1 MKNRK
6 WYRTALIYAAIFIF
20 VIGMAL
26 LYTQGQSQ
34 TDVKEVTFTKFVS
47 ELSDENIKKLEI
59 KDTSMT
65 GTLKDGTVIHAY
77 SPSSIQLM
85 SINDKYIM
93 PQVEDGSL
101 TVESTRPQTTPWYIS
116 MLPYLLTIVIFVGLW
131 IFFMNSSQGG
141 TGRAMSF
148 GKSKAHMVSKDEN
161 KVTFDDV
168 AGLKE
173 EKEELQEIVD
183 FLQRPGKYTRMGAR
197 IPKGVLLVGPPGT
210 GKTYVTRAVAGEAG
224 VPFFSISGSDFVEMF
239 VGVGASRVR
248 DLFDQAKKNAPSII
262 FIDEIDAVGRRRGAG
277 LGGGHDEREQTLN
290 QMLVEMDGFGVN
302 EGVIVFAATNRPDV
316 LDPALLRPG
325 RFDRQITIGLPD
337 VTGREEVFRVHSK
350 NKPLG
355 DDVDLGVLARMTPG
369 FSPADIENIL
379 NEASLLT
386 VRRGGKTIG
395 MDEMEEAITKVMAG
409 PAKKSRKVTEPER
422 RLTAFHE
429 AGHAVL
435 IRCLPNSD
443 PVHQIT
449 IVPHGMAG
457 VMTMFLPE
465 EDRSFES
472 KTRMK
477 DSLVH
482 LLGGRVAEQLVLGDI
497 STGASNDI
505 QRATEIARNMV
516 TRYGMSEKVGAINYS
531 GSQEVFI
538 GKDFAEKKEY
548 SEATAALI
556 DSEVKRLIDEAYAR
570 AETLLTDNMDKLH
583 LVAETLLEVETLDAE
598 QFEDLFTG
606 TRTKD
611 EVVNE
616 VHEKAEKMRKR
627 IAAQK
632 KREKEEEAAEEEKR
646 RQQMAEQDEFMQMIK
661 ELNPDDV
668 IFKHK
673 NGGSSGTTG
682 VSGDSSGPDTGSS
695 LNNGSGSSD
704 KDSGDGSND
713 AR

>member
-1 MKNRK
+1 
-6 WYRTALIYAAIFIF
+6 
-20 VIGMAL
+20 
-26 LYTQGQSQ
+26 
-34 TDVKEVTFTKFVS
+34 
-47 ELSDENIKKLEI
+47 
-59 KDTSMT
+59 
-65 GTLKDGTVIHAY
+65 
-77 SPSSIQLM
+77 
-85 SINDKYIM
+85 
-93 PQVEDGSL
+93 
-101 TVESTRPQTTPWYIS
+101 
-116 MLPYLLTIVIFVGLW
+116 
-131 IFFMNSSQGG
+131 
-141 TGRAMSF
+141 
-148 GKSKAHMVSKDEN
+148 
-161 KVTFDDV
+161 
-168 AGLKE
+168 
-173 EKEELQEIVD
+173 
-183 FLQRPGKYTRMGAR
+183 
-197 IPKGVLLVGPPGT
+197 
-210 GKTYVTRAVAGEAG
+210 
-224 VPFFSISGSDFVEMF
+224 
-239 VGVGASRVR
+239 
-248 DLFDQAKKNAPSII
+248 
-262 FIDEIDAVGRRRGAG
+262 
-277 LGGGHDEREQTLN
+277 
-290 QMLVEMDGFGVN
+290 
-302 EGVIVFAATNRPDV
+302 
-316 LDPALLRPG
+316 
-325 RFDRQITIGLPD
+325 
-337 VTGREEVFRVHSK
+337 
-350 NKPLG
+350 
-355 DDVDLGVLARMTPG
+355 
-369 FSPADIENIL
+369 
-379 NEASLLT
+379 
-386 VRRGGKTIG
+386 
-395 MDEMEEAITKVMAG
+395 
-409 PAKKSRKVTEPER
+409 
-422 RLTAFHE
+422 
-429 AGHAVL
+429 
-435 IRCLPNSD
+435 
-443 PVHQIT
+443 
-449 IVPHGMAG
+449 
-457 VMTMFLPE
+457 MFLPE